1 MTTKEQQQD
10 TQAERSY
17 CAMSPTGAH
26 RWMLEGASQTMRGEC
41 KYCHAERTFRPF
53 EETVGFN
60 NSRGKTR
67 ARVPSSLPPAVRASR
82 AGPLA
87 RVSLIRR

>member
-1 MTTKEQQQD
+1 MTTKEQQPE

-26 RWMLEGASQTMRGEC
+26 RWMLEGARQTMRGEC

-53 EETVGFN
+53 DETVGFN
-60 NSRGKTR
+60 NSRGKTQKG
-67 ARVPSSLPPAVRASR
+67 A
-82 AGPLA
+82 AG
-87 RVSLIRR
+87 SN

>member
-26 RWMLEGASQTMRGEC
+26 RWMLEGPSQTMRGEC
-41 KYCHAERTFRPF
+41 KYCHADPPGSPEFLRDHQ
-53 EETVGFN
+53 
-60 NSRGKTR
+60 
-67 ARVPSSLPPAVRASR
+67 ARDR
-82 AGPLA
+82 
-87 RVSLIRR
+87 

>member
-1 MTTKEQQQD
+1 MTTKEQQPE

-26 RWMLEGASQTMRGEC
+26 RWMLEGARQTMRGEC

-53 EETVGFN
+53 DETVGFN
-60 NSRGKTR
+60 NSRGKHR
-67 ARVPSSLPPAVRASR
+67 AR
-82 AGPLA
+82 
-87 RVSLIRR
+87 

>member
-1 MTTKEQQQD
+1 MTTKEQQPE

-26 RWMLEGASQTMRGEC
+26 RWILEGASQTMRGEC

-53 EETVGFN
+53 DETVGFN
-60 NSRGKTR
+60 NSRGKTHKG
-67 ARVPSSLPPAVRASR
+67 AGGSR
-82 AGPLA
+82 
-87 RVSLIRR
+87 

>member
-1 MTTKEQQQD
+1 MTTKEQQPE

-26 RWMLEGASQTMRGEC
+26 RWILEGARQTMRGEC

-53 EETVGFN
+53 DETEGFN
-60 NSRGKTR
+60 NSRGKR
-67 ARVPSSLPPAVRASR
+67 QKGAASSN
-82 AGPLA
+82 
-87 RVSLIRR
+87 

>member
-1 MTTKEQQQD
+1 MTTKDQPATTTD
-10 TQAERSY
+10 RSY

-26 RWMLEGASQTMRGEC
+26 RWILEGASQTMRGEC
-41 KYCHAERTFRPF
+41 KHCHAERTFRPF

-67 ARVPSSLPPAVRASR
+67 KDVTGS
-82 AGPLA
+82 
-87 RVSLIRR
+87 

>member
-1 MTTKEQQQD
+1 MTTKEQQPE

-26 RWMLEGASQTMRGEC
+26 RWILEGARQTMRGEC

-53 EETVGFN
+53 
-60 NSRGKTR
+60 
-67 ARVPSSLPPAVRASR
+67 
-82 AGPLA
+82 
-87 RVSLIRR
+87 